1 MKFELPELKFL
12 PEDISDFMSEDTIFY
27 HYEKHHRAY
36 ANKANEA
43 VKNTPYEALEIELI
57 LKDTYKKNSF
67 IFNNVAQF
75 YNHNL
80 FWEIIGN
87 SEDKSPSKAFEAQ
100 IAKRFGSFEKFKDE
114 FCALAASQFGSGW
127 CWLVQEKDGSLEIY
141 KTSNAKNPLIYDQK
155 PLMCCDV
162 WEHAYYLDYQN
173 DRLKYIKRF
182 LDNLVDWKQVEKRMK

>member
-43 VKNTPYEALEIELI
+43 VKNTPYEALDIDLI
-57 LKDTYKKNSF
+57 LKDTYRKNSF

-87 SEDKSPSKAFEAQ
+87 SKDKSPSKEFKEK
-100 IAKRFGSFEKFKDE
+100 ISKKFGSFEKFKDE

-127 CWLVQEKDGSLEIY
+127 CWLVQEKDGALEIY
-141 KTSNAKNPLIYDQK
+141 KTSNAKNPLIYDQN

-182 LDNLVDWKQVEKRMK
+182 LDNVVDWKQVEKRMK